1 MRKLRLILAAAF
13 LVVSTGANAAEKP
26 KAVGQY
32 VDLLPIALPVVVDGR
47 LVNYVF
53 VHIRMNLTE
62 GADLIRL
69 RAKEP
74 YFRDALVRDTNQT
87 SVMIPNDW
95 QKVDETKLS
104 QLLMRDA
111 IALAGPGAV
120 ASVVVT
126 SQLPHRRIMPP
137 RPSPST

>member
-1 MRKLRLILAAAF
+1 
-13 LVVSTGANAAEKP
+13 
-26 KAVGQY
+26 
-32 VDLLPIALPVVVDGR
+32 
-47 LVNYVF
+47 
-53 VHIRMNLTE
+53 MNLTE

-126 SQLPHRRIMPP
+126 SQLPQRRIMPP

>member
-1 MRKLRLILAAAF
+1 M
-13 LVVSTGANAAEKP
+13 VSTGANAAEKP

-126 SQLPHRRIMPP
+126 SQLPQRRIMPP